1 VTSIRE
7 ESVPDPE
14 QRQGHPAEREKMEGE
29 ATVDPATFARVLA
42 ESVAVAERSGLPYAV
57 MGGIA
62 ASALGRDRWTHDV
75 DLFVRRQDA
84 RSLLRRY
91 DEAGFDVE
99 ERDEAWLF
107 KAWRDQVMIDLIF
120 EVGADAADPIDF
132 DEEMRA
138 RVREVVFEGVRMP
151 VLSPEDLVV
160 IKALVHK
167 EHRARHWFDALGLI
181 RAGGLDW
188 EYLLRRAKQRNP
200 RRVLSLLLYAQSD
213 GLEVPD
219 RVIRTLLTCLELP
232 GDGEYQVARIRERLA
247 KDQRTAELE
256 VEVRLDDGGVVLTG
270 TVATPERRE
279 ALTEVVADV
288 LPGRPIRNLTT
299 VGPPPAGPR
308 VERLR

>member
-1 VTSIRE
+1 M
-7 ESVPDPE
+7 PDPE
-14 QRQGHPAEREKMEGE
+14 QTHPEEREKMEGD
-29 ATVDPATFARVLA
+29 AGVDHATFTRVLA
-42 ESVAVAERSGLPYAV
+42 ESVEVAERSGLPYAV

-75 DLFVRRQDA
+75 DMFVRRQDA
-84 RSLLRRY
+84 RALLRRY
-91 DEAGFDVE
+91 AEAGFDVE
-99 ERDEAWLF
+99 VRDEAWLY
-107 KAWRDQVMIDLIF
+107 KAWRDQVMVDLIF
-120 EVGADAADPIDF
+120 EVGAGVTEPIDF

-138 RVREVVFEGVRMP
+138 RVREVTFEGVRMP

-188 EYLLRRAKQRNP
+188 EYLLRRARERNP

-219 RVIRTLLTCLELP
+219 RVVRALLACLELP
-232 GDGEYQVARIRERLA
+232 GNDEYLLARVQERLA
-247 KDQRTAELE
+247 QDQRTAELE
-256 VEVRLDDGGVVLTG
+256 VDVCFDDGAVVLSG
-270 TVATPERRE
+270 TVATPERRA
-279 ALTEVVADV
+279 ALVDVVADV
-288 LPGRPIRNLTT
+288 LPGRPIHNRIE

>member
-1 VTSIRE
+1 M
-7 ESVPDPE
+7 PDPE
-14 QRQGHPAEREKMEGE
+14 QTHPEEREKMEGD
-29 ATVDPATFARVLA
+29 AGVDHATFTRVLA
-42 ESVAVAERSGLPYAV
+42 ESVEVAERSGLPYAV

-75 DLFVRRQDA
+75 DMFVRRQDA
-84 RSLLRRY
+84 RALLRRY
-91 DEAGFDVE
+91 AEAGFDVE
-99 ERDEAWLF
+99 VRDEAWLY
-107 KAWRDQVMIDLIF
+107 KAWRDQVMVDLIF
-120 EVGADAADPIDF
+120 EVGAGVTEPIDF

-138 RVREVVFEGVRMP
+138 RVREVTFEGVRMP

-188 EYLLRRAKQRNP
+188 EYLLRRARERNP

-219 RVIRTLLTCLELP
+219 RVVRALLACLELP
-232 GDGEYQVARIRERLA
+232 GNDEYLLARVQERLA
-247 KDQRTAELE
+247 QDQRTAELE
-256 VEVRLDDGGVVLTG
+256 VDVCFDDGAVVLSG
-270 TVATPERRE
+270 TVATPERRA
-279 ALTEVVADV
+279 ALVDVVADV
-288 LPGRPIRNLTT
+288 LPGRPVHNRIE

>member
-1 VTSIRE
+1 VPERE
-7 ESVPDPE
+7 
-14 QRQGHPAEREKMEGE
+14 QAQTHPAERDKMEGDLD
-29 ATVDPATFARVLA
+29 VDHATFTRVLA
-42 ESVAVAERSGLPYAV
+42 ESVAVAERSGVPYAI

-84 RSLLRRY
+84 RPLLRRY
-91 DEAGFDVE
+91 AEAGFDVE
-99 ERDEAWLF
+99 ERDEAWLY
-107 KAWRDQVMIDLIF
+107 KAWRDQVMVDLIF
-120 EVGADAADPIDF
+120 EVGAGVTEPIDF

-138 RVREVVFEGVRMP
+138 RVREVTFEGVRMP

-188 EYLLRRAKQRNP
+188 EYLLRRARQRNP

-213 GLEVPD
+213 GLDVPG
-219 RVIRTLLTCLELP
+219 RVVRALLTSIDLP
-232 GDGEYQVARIRERLA
+232 GDDDYLLARVRERLA
-247 KDQRTAELE
+247 HDQRTAELE
-256 VEVRLDDGGVVLTG
+256 VDVELDDGTVVLTG
-270 TVATPERRE
+270 TVATPERRA
-279 ALTEVVADV
+279 ALADVAADV
-288 LPGRPIRNLTT
+288 LPGRLIRNLTT